1 MKTLKTLL
9 LLTLAAGKI
18 QAQQTI
24 QQSIMLR
31 SNGVNSTELMMYKED
46 NINYNTIYSNASGF
60 GFYNSSTA
68 SSPWFINADNRV
80 GIGTT
85 SPLDLFH
92 VNGIIRWGGQSDKYL
107 VSGEDGSGGFFE
119 QRASNGNSANSKLR
133 LQSSIKGDLQNYSIF
148 SIDPEQGF
156 SFLSLGSGNGNVGIG
171 TTSPKEKLS
180 VNGKIRAQEIKV
192 ETAGWPDYVFEES
205 YKLPVLAETEKHIKE
220 KGHLPG
226 IPSAAEVKANGVELG
241 EMSAKL
247 LQKIEELTLYIIQ
260 QNKRQVEQDVKILAQ
275 QKEINQ
281 LKGLK

>member
-31 SNGVNSTELMMYKED
+31 SNGVNSTELMMYKLD
-46 NINYNTIYSNASGF
+46 NTNYNTIYSNSSGI
-60 GFYNSSTA
+60 GIYNSSTA
-68 SSPWFINADNRV
+68 SSPWYIN
-80 GIGTT
+80 
-85 SPLDLFH
+85 S
-92 VNGIIRWGGQSDKYL
+92 SD
-107 VSGEDGSGGFFE
+107 
-119 QRASNGNSANSKLR
+119 
-133 LQSSIKGDLQNYSIF
+133 
-148 SIDPEQGF
+148 
-156 SFLSLGSGNGNVGIG
+156 NVGIG